1 MGSSNPNGP
10 PNLNKQSS
18 FPGLPGQA
26 AKPVPIGAPSAQSA
40 SDESDTPVSLPTTP
54 AADSSTPASGAT
66 SPATSQAGST
76 TNSHSNNGSSQA
88 SSPEEKE
95 LEEHYKKNNIPLK
108 YIDNDYTAD
117 RAFMPEPLRK
127 AIDTL
132 SISKAQMNVHNE
144 AADEFKSHTE
154 KECLRLNDSCEK
166 KIKGWT
172 SSYETKQTTR
182 LENREA
188 ALAGQ
193 EAARADA
200 VKEQEVKQ
208 TAANQK
214 SIAEEQARIEKLT
227 QELEARK
234 ATLAAELKTATIA
247 KTEELAQE
255 KADME
260 AKIKAES
267 DERKESLDRK
277 VAAAE
282 LDRDTKLYITKAL
295 ETAHEKRN
303 AVGDNVQKQVQ
314 GLANATQNVA
324 QTLHYVHQNRVDGLN
339 NGVSD
344 KFDTT
349 KTAFDKQCQTI
360 TDDVRDNHEV
370 ATAAINRNKVRTHA
384 LAQDIVDRHGLKQ
397 FRKHKVAST
406 FRDVASTEASEDNP
420 GNWQDKSYHTKHDN
434 AKAYAAEKFPVQVSA
449 ESKSRRRLANQP
461 KSHTAV
467 LEALLEEINR
477 QN

>member
-1 MGSSNPNGP
+1 MGCILNLLVSLLVQAAVAMEQPSSQDAINQKHPGEDGKNTFDKNPKKIQNTAHHVEVIPQPAKAPAVSSNPNGP

-26 AKPVPIGAPSAQSA
+26 AKPVPIKAPSAQSA
-40 SDESDTPVSLPTTP
+40 SDESGTPVSLPTTP

-66 SPATSQAGST
+66 SPATSQAGSPAGI
-76 TNSHSNNGSSQA
+76 NSDNASSQS

-95 LEEHYKKNNIPLK
+95 LEEHHKKNNIPLK

-154 KECLRLNDSCEK
+154 KECLSLKDSCEK

-172 SSYETKQTTR
+172 SSYETKHTTR

-188 ALAGQ
+188 ALATE

-214 SIAEEQARIEKLT
+214 SIDEEQARIEKLT

-234 ATLAAELKTATIA
+234 ATLAAEVQTATIA
-247 KTEELAQE
+247 KTEELAQ
-255 KADME
+255 
-260 AKIKAES
+260 
-267 DERKESLDRK
+267 
-277 VAAAE
+277 
-282 LDRDTKLYITKAL
+282 
-295 ETAHEKRN
+295 
-303 AVGDNVQKQVQ
+303 
-314 GLANATQNVA
+314 
-324 QTLHYVHQNRVDGLN
+324 
-339 NGVSD
+339 
-344 KFDTT
+344 
-349 KTAFDKQCQTI
+349 
-360 TDDVRDNHEV
+360 
-370 ATAAINRNKVRTHA
+370 
-384 LAQDIVDRHGLKQ
+384 
-397 FRKHKVAST
+397 
-406 FRDVASTEASEDNP
+406 
-420 GNWQDKSYHTKHDN
+420 
-434 AKAYAAEKFPVQVSA
+434 
-449 ESKSRRRLANQP
+449 
-461 KSHTAV
+461 
-467 LEALLEEINR
+467 
-477 QN
+477 